1 MTTGHRTS
9 VIRFDEPWGTL
20 VRMATPRT
28 ALGAVLV
35 SALLLAAPA
44 AGVAAAPAAGEQSLS
59 AGQPSLRA
67 DWQQRMLE
75 RLNAVRATAG
85 SPPVRLCPALGRS
98 AEAYAREMARDNRF
112 SHTGS
117 DGSTTQER
125 IAASGYR
132 PVLVGETLAAGQPT
146 VAEAMG
152 DWRRSSTHYAAMT
165 DPRFRHVGF
174 GFEPGRSPQ
183 RPTFWV
189 QHFGAG
195 GRC

>member
-1 MTTGHRTS
+1 MT
-9 VIRFDEPWGTL
+9 
-20 VRMATPRT
+20 TPRT
-28 ALGAVLV
+28 VLGAVLV
-35 SALLLAAPA
+35 SALLLAAPVTGA
-44 AGVAAAPAAGEQSLS
+44 AAAPAAGEQSRS

-67 DWQQRMLE
+67 DWQQRMLM

-98 AEAYAREMARDNRF
+98 AEAYAREMARNDRI
-112 SHTGS
+112 SHTGA
-117 DGSTTQER
+117 DGSNALQR
-125 IAASGYR
+125 ITGAGYR
-132 PVLVGETLAAGQPT
+132 PALVGENLAAGQPT

-183 RPTFWV
+183 RATFWV

-195 GRC
+195 GRCT